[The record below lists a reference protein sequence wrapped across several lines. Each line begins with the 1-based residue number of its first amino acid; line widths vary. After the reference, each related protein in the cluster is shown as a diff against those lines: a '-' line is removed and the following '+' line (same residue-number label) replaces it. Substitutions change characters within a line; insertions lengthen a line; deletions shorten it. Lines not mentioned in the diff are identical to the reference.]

1 MTIFLLIF
9 ITPFFCFSSTLSL
22 VDEKLEDLK
31 TIKIFFV
38 QKVKYRW
45 FPDVELSKGIFYA
58 DRNGRFRVEYS
69 YPEKITIVCDGDTIM
84 VHYLEDEEVILDKLN
99 NNKSSTIEAIFM
111 FSQPLSEVFIL
122 LGEIVERDYKKLIL
136 QPKEKDGIIKEVSL
150 YVDSALNIKGIEV
163 RDMEGN
169 EIYIEIRD
177 IRKNYRPSKHLFD
190 VLVPAGVAVRKT
202 F

>member
-1 MTIFLLIF
+1 MIIILFLLLPLF
-9 ITPFFCFSSTLSL
+9 AFSSTLAL
-22 VDEKLEDLK
+22 LDEKLEELR

-58 DRNGRFRVEYS
+58 DRKGRFRVEYS
-69 YPEKITIVCDGDTIM
+69 YPEKMTIVCDGDTVMI
-84 VHYLEDEEVILDKLN
+84 HYLEDGEVILDKLSN
-99 NNKSSTIEAIFM
+99 NRSATIEAIFM
-111 FSQPLSEVFIL
+111 FSKPLSEVFLL
-122 LGEIVERDYKKLIL
+122 LGEIVEKDYRKLIL
-136 QPKEKDGIIKEVSL
+136 QPKEEDSIIKEVSI
-150 YVDSALNIKGIEV
+150 YVDSSLNIKGIEV

-169 EIYIEIRD
+169 EIYIEVRD

-190 VLVPAGVAVRKT
+190 VLIPAGVTVRRT